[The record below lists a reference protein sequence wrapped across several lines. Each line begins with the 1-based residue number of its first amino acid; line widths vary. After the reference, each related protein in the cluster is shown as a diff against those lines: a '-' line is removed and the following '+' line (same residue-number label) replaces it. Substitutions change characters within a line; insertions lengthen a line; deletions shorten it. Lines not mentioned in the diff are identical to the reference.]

1 MIFRHWLR
9 ENAVLAIGYA
19 LLLAINAGFAVLY
32 WPDLRDNFP
41 ELIKFVPFEPLQ
53 QFVRAWDEYGFWAYF
68 GVQQFC
74 KGAGVFGVAAAGLMG
89 SGLIAR
95 DVDNRTA
102 ELLLSRPVS
111 RGRVL
116 FSRWSAGALLLVIPL
131 FLTTA
136 LGVALAPRVNEAVPW
151 SHALQ
156 GAAYVSLFVLCVYTL
171 TVALSAR
178 CSHQL
183 KACIL
188 VLGFMLLQ
196 FAFYLIKVL
205 WDWSLYNLID
215 LDPLMPIASGTF
227 PWRNALAMAGA
238 ALTFYGVAWLQFE
251 KRDF

>member
-9 ENAVLAIGYA
+9 EQAVLAIGYA
-19 LLLAINAGFAVLY
+19 VLLAINVGFAVAY

-68 GVQQFC
+68 SVQQFW
-74 KGAGVFGVAAAGLMG
+74 KGAGVFGIAAAGLMG
-89 SGLIAR
+89 SGLVAR

-116 FSRWSAGALLLVIPL
+116 FARWTAGALLLTVPM
-131 FLTTA
+131 FLATA
-136 LGVALAPRVNEAVPW
+136 LGVALAPRSGETVPW

-171 TVALSAR
+171 TAALSAR
-178 CSHQL
+178 FSHQL
-183 KACIL
+183 KAGIL

-215 LDPLMPIASGTF
+215 LDPLMPIANGEF
-227 PWRNALAMAGA
+227 PLRNALAMTGAG
-238 ALTFYGVAWLQFE
+238 LVFYGLAWLQFE